1 MSRLPRSLRWVV
13 LCSVVVGLGWAAI
26 RNQDRLKSMFH
37 ASAPVA
43 SNEKTS
49 PAPIQEPKVLKMS
62 QQARRNLKL
71 VSKAV
76 KPQSFWRK
84 ILVPGEVVDRPG
96 LSDRGVTS
104 PAVGVVK

>member
-13 LCSVVVGLGWAAI
+13 LCSVVVGLGWTAI
-26 RNQDRLKSMFH
+26 RNQDRLKSMFRV
-37 ASAPVA
+37 SAPVA